1 MNLFEKSI
9 AFFDPKIALKRAFAR
24 QSLEKIRSY
33 DAASKGRRTS
43 GWHGVGTSAN
53 AENQNLFELRNRSR
67 ELRRNNA
74 YTKSAI
80 DVIATNVIGAGI
92 IPEPRA
98 KDVEKKRIK
107 AAWKDWAETTECDYN
122 GRLNFYGLQKLA
134 TEAVAESGGVIWL
147 KRKVKTSISKIGI
160 QIQVLEIDY
169 LDWHKTVTLLENGG
183 YIIQGVE
190 FDKSDKRVA
199 YWMYEQHPGDII
211 NLKSLVS
218 KRVVESEVIHIFKQD
233 RPGQVNGVPFGVSV
247 FIKLRDFAEYEDAQL
262 VSQKMAACFS
272 IFVQDSSPETLATG
286 NGAVPLMSE
295 SVQPGIIQTVPSGK
309 TITFATPPQPQQTS
323 EYSRKILQAIAG
335 GYGITYEALTGDLS
349 NVNFSSGRMGW
360 LEAHRKVTDLQY
372 NVVIPPCDGVWSWF
386 MSASFIAGLVP
397 NENTKADWTPPRREM
412 IDPVKET
419 TGITNQVRAGILT
432 PSEAARQQGYD
443 FDDLVTQYQADLAK
457 LDKAGIILDTDM
469 RHQVQQTVDAPKPGA
484 KDS

>member
-9 AFFDPKIALKRAFAR
+9 AFFDPKTALKRAAAR
-24 QSLEKIRSY
+24 QSLDKIRSY

-43 GWHGVGTSAN
+43 GWHAIGTSAN
-53 AENQNLFELRNRSR
+53 AENQNLFELRNRAR
-67 ELRRNNA
+67 ELRRNNTYA
-74 YTKSAI
+74 KSAI

-98 KDVEKKRIK
+98 KDVEKKKIK
-107 AAWKDWAETTECDYN
+107 QAWKDWAETTECDYN
-122 GRLNFYGLQKLA
+122 GRLNFYGLQKLSM
-134 TEAVAESGGVIWL
+134 EAVAESGGVIWL
-147 KRKVKTSISKIGI
+147 KRKVRQSASKIGMQI
-160 QIQVLEIDY
+160 QILEIDY
-169 LDWHKTVTLLENGG
+169 LDWHKTVTLLSNGG

-190 FDKSDKRVA
+190 FDKNDKRVA
-199 YWMYEQHPGDII
+199 YWMYESHPGDII

-218 KRVVESEVIHIFKQD
+218 KRVLESEVIHIFKQE
-233 RPGQVNGVPFGVSV
+233 RPGQANGVPFGVSA

-272 IFVQDSSPETLATG
+272 IFIQDSGPETLAGG
-286 NGAVPLMSE
+286 NSEPHKMSE
-295 SVQPGIIQTVPSGK
+295 SMQPGIIETLPSGK
-309 TITFATPPQPQQTS
+309 TITFASPPQPQQTS
-323 EYSRKILQAIAG
+323 EYSRKNLQAIAG

-360 LEAHRKVTDLQY
+360 LEAHRKVTDIQY
-372 NVVIPPCDGVWSWF
+372 NVIIPPCDSVWKWF
-386 MSASFIAGLVP
+386 MSSAFIAGLVP

-419 TGITNQVRAGILT
+419 TGITNQVRAGLLT

-443 FDDLVTQYQADLAK
+443 FDDLVVQYKSDLEK

-469 RHQVQQTVDAPKPGA
+469 RHQIQQSVDAPKVGA

>member
-9 AFFDPKIALKRAFAR
+9 AFFDPKTALKRAAAR
-24 QSLEKIRSY
+24 QSLDKIRSY
-33 DAASKGRRTS
+33 DAATKGRRAS
-43 GWHGVGTSAN
+43 GWHAIGTSAN
-53 AENQNLFELRNRSR
+53 AENQSLFDLRNRHR
-67 ELRRNNA
+67 ELRRNNPYA
-74 YTKSAI
+74 KSAI

-98 KDVEKKRIK
+98 KDIEKKRIK
-107 AAWKDWAETTECDYN
+107 NAWKDWGETTECDYN

-134 TEAVAESGGVIWL
+134 MEAVAESGGVIWL
-147 KRKVKTSISKIGI
+147 KRKVKQSVSKIGI

-190 FDKSDKRVA
+190 FDKTDKRVA
-199 YWMYEQHPGDII
+199 YWMYESHPGDII

-218 KRVVESEVIHIFKQD
+218 KRVLESEVIHIFKQD
-233 RPGQVNGVPFGVSV
+233 RPGQVNGVPFGTST
-247 FIKLRDFAEYEDAQL
+247 FIRLRDFDEFEDAQL
-262 VSQKMAACFS
+262 MSQKMASCFS
-272 IFVQDSSPETLATG
+272 IFVQDSGPDTLTSTEPKAS
-286 NGAVPLMSE
+286 MSE
-295 SVQPGIIQTVPSGK
+295 SVQPGIIEHLGPGK
-309 TITFATPPQPQQTS
+309 TVTFASPPAAHQS
-323 EYSRKILQAIAG
+323 AEYSRKVLQAIAI

-372 NVVIPPCDGVWSWF
+372 NLIIPIPCDGTWKWF
-386 MSASFIAGLVP
+386 MEAASIAGLVP
-397 NENTKADWTPPRREM
+397 NANTKADWTPPRREM

-419 TGITNQVRAGILT
+419 TGITNQVRAGLLS

-443 FDDLVTQYQADLAK
+443 FDDLVTQYAADLAK
-457 LDKAGIILDTDM
+457 LDKTGIILDTDM
-469 RHQVQQTVDAPKPGA
+469 RHQVQQTVDPPKPGA